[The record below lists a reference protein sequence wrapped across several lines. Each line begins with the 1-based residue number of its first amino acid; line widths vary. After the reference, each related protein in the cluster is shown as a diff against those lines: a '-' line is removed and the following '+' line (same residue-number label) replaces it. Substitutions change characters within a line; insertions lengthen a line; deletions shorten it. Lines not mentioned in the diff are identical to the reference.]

1 MRNLEL
7 TVDGKRMTAESGS
20 RLIGIVGASGPAIAA
35 KVNGR
40 LESLQARITGNATI
54 ETVALDSP
62 LGKRV
67 YRKSLCFL
75 LSYASALIAPERVLI
90 IGHSLGDGYYFRYR
104 GNEKPDRD
112 SLMG

>member
-20 RLIGIVGASGPAIAA
+20 RLIGIVGASGPAAVAA

-54 ETVALDSP
+54 S
-62 LGKRV
+62 
-67 YRKSLCFL
+67 
-75 LSYASALIAPERVLI
+75 VL
-90 IGHSLGDGYYFRYR
+90 
-104 GNEKPDRD
+104 
-112 SLMG
+112 